1 MATLLQKDPIKTLN
15 TQSDLSLT
23 SWTNL
28 NFLQFLLG
36 MSVGIVVYSV
46 IYGKKLNWQTK
57 DRELFCYIN
66 N

>member
-36 MSVGIVVYSV
+36 MSMGIVVYSV
-46 IYGKKLNWQTK
+46 IYGKN
-57 DRELFCYIN
+57 
-66 N
+66 